1 MIVLLLV
8 MQGED
13 IIEWQVLNVYILV
26 CGMSEEDIILE
37 HTNANCHFCTL

>member
-13 IIEWQVLNVYILV
+13 IIEWQVLNV
-26 CGMSEEDIILE
+26 CGMSKEDILE
-37 HTNANCHFCTL
+37 HTNAKCHFCTL